1 MVCKSIKKTALRVR
15 RQKSVR
21 LSVRGNSDRPRLS
34 IFRSGKHMYCQ
45 VIDDVT
51 GTTLCALSTL
61 NSQVKALIE
70 GKKPVEQ
77 AKILGVEMA
86 KVCLEKSISKVA
98 FDRNGFIFHGRVAA
112 VADGAREGGLNF

>member
-1 MVCKSIKKTALRVR
+1 MVCKTIKKTELRAR

-21 LSVRGNSDRPRLS
+21 LTVRGSNDRPRLS
-34 IFRSGKHMYCQ
+34 IFRSGRHMYCQ
-45 VIDDVT
+45 VIDDVS

-61 NSQVKALIE
+61 SKSVKGLIE

-86 KVCLEKSISKVA
+86 KVCKDKSISKVA

-112 VADGAREGGLNF
+112 VADGAREGGLDF

>member
-1 MVCKSIKKTALRVR
+1 MVCKTIKKTELRVR

-21 LSVRGNSDRPRLS
+21 LNVRGSNDRPRLS
-34 IFRSGKHMYCQ
+34 IFRSGRHMYCQ
-45 VIDDVT
+45 VINDVT

-61 NSQVKALIE
+61 SKSVKDLIA

-86 KVCLEKSISKVA
+86 KVCKDKSISKVA

-112 VADGAREGGLNF
+112 VAEGAREGGLDF